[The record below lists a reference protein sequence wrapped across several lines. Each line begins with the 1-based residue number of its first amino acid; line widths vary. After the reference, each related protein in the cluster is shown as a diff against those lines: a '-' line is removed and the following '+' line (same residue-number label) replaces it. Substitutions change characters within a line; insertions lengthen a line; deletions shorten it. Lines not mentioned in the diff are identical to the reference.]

1 MKIIKLLLLLVIIIV
16 IIPSCKK
23 GDNDPFLSLR
33 SRKARITG
41 NWELITGTTI
51 YTFNDTTESVTYYEN
66 KVDVVYSTTDAG
78 TIASGTYSYTEK
90 WNINKDYTFKITQNF
105 FDYRKEISG
114 YWSFYNKD
122 KNLEL
127 KNKEAIIF
135 RILSEKIIYTTSGVN
150 NSEYAYSGTYC
161 PDFLFFIDKLT
172 NKEIIVKYEGT
183 SIFPYSSESGKG
195 AMTFKQG
202 KD

>member
-41 NWELITGTTI
+41 EWKLITGTTI

-90 WNINKDYTFKITQNF
+90 
-105 FDYRKEISG
+105 
-114 YWSFYNKD
+114 
-122 KNLEL
+122 
-127 KNKEAIIF
+127 
-135 RILSEKIIYTTSGVN
+135 
-150 NSEYAYSGTYC
+150 
-161 PDFLFFIDKLT
+161 
-172 NKEIIVKYEGT
+172 
-183 SIFPYSSESGKG
+183 
-195 AMTFKQG
+195 
-202 KD
+202 